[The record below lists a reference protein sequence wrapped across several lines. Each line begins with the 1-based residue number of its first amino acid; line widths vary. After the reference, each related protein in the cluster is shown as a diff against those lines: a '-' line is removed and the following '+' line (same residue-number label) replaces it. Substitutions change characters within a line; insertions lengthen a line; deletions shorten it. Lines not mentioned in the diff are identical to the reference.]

1 MKIKYYLVLLLVFC
15 GQFSNANEVENKVI
29 WFSSYVEKVND
40 PVMPQLPNI
49 QNCDNDVN
57 NDGITFFNLSS
68 NQTPIILASQSTAAS
83 NYSVSYHL
91 TATDAVTGANPI
103 SNTSSYINLSNP
115 QTIYARVQ
123 NNTTS
128 QFEVGNFQLIVNPQL
143 VITAPTLFQVCDNDS
158 QPNDSFT
165 TFNLLAFI
173 SPYIPSSG
181 YTISFYLDAS
191 FTINISNPSSFVN
204 TTQPQ
209 TIFYKVTNNSTGCI
223 VYKTLTLNVL
233 PVPTPNTD
241 LSGLLISACDLNS
254 DGFETIDLTINS
266 SYILNGDTNV
276 SLHYFNNLN
285 NALLN
290 TNEILNPTA
299 ANVNGNVWIRVE
311 SNLFMD
317 SNNNYCY
324 SIVEQPIDIKVTPT
338 LITPPNF
345 SLCDTDGVNDGYYS
359 FSLSS
364 LIPSIL
370 GQSQNPSDYTVS
382 FYESLSNAQNGNAIS
397 NPVNYQTYTHTI
409 WISVFNNFTGC
420 LNIGS
425 FNTTVE
431 QLPQPIILANSNVIC
446 VDYATNNLLTSQT
459 LTAVNTTSYLIQNPP
474 TSYSYQWYNDGVP
487 VGVGSTYTISSPLP
501 NSGTSSY
508 TVEMISNSILS
519 CNGVSAP
526 FSIFQSGPASPI
538 GIGYSIVNNAGNQ
551 VITVE
556 VEGYGSYEYQL
567 DSGPQQSSNVFS
579 NVTLGTHTI
588 TVYDIEG
595 GVNYSCNPINI
606 TNVNVNLTPTPPPT
620 GNAIQSFNQG
630 ATLANMQ
637 VTGQNIQWYSG
648 ANKNAVSLP
657 LPLNT
662 LLVDGTTY
670 FASQKIGGYE
680 STTRL
685 PVTAQIVLANADFEL
700 SGLVF
705 APNPVSNILK
715 IKCDE
720 VINEVSVYNFLG
732 QIVLNKKTVG
742 SEIEIDLTSLNTANY
757 FVKVQSGN
765 KNSNFKIAKY

>member
-40 PVMPQLPNI
+40 PVMPSLPNI
-49 QNCDNDVN
+49 EMCDDN
-57 NDGITFFNLSS
+57 NDGIAFFNL
-68 NQTPIILASQSTAAS
+68 NTQTPIILASQSTAAS
-83 NYSVSYHL
+83 NYSVSYHI
-91 TATDAVTGANPI
+91 TATDAVTGALPI
-103 SNTSSYINLSNP
+103 LNTSSYINLSNP

-128 QFEVGNFQLIVNPQL
+128 QFEVGNFQLIVNP
-143 VITAPTLFQVCDNDS
+143 
-158 QPNDSFT
+158 
-165 TFNLLAFI
+165 
-173 SPYIPSSG
+173 
-181 YTISFYLDAS
+181 
-191 FTINISNPSSFVN
+191 
-204 TTQPQ
+204 
-209 TIFYKVTNNSTGCI
+209 K
-223 VYKTLTLNVL
+223 
-233 PVPTPNTD
+233 
-241 LSGLLISACDLNS
+241 
-254 DGFETIDLTINS
+254 
-266 SYILNGDTNV
+266 
-276 SLHYFNNLN
+276 
-285 NALLN
+285 
-290 TNEILNPTA
+290 
-299 ANVNGNVWIRVE
+299 
-311 SNLFMD
+311 
-317 SNNNYCY
+317 
-324 SIVEQPIDIKVTPT
+324 PT
-338 LITPPNF
+338 LITPPEF
-345 SLCDTDGVNDGYYS
+345 LTCDTDGVNDGYYS

-364 LIPSIL
+364 LIPYIL
-370 GQSQNPSDYTVS
+370 GQSQNPSNYSVT
-382 FYESLSNAQNGNAIS
+382 FYDTMANAQSNTNVIS
-397 NPVNYQTYTHTI
+397 NLVNYQAYTHTI
-409 WISVFNNFTGC
+409 WIRVSNNITGC
-420 LNIGS
+420 ERIGS

-431 QLPQPIILANSNVIC
+431 QLPEPIIFANSPTLC
-446 VDYATNNLLTSQT
+446 VDYSTNNVVAPVT
-459 LTAVNTTSYLIQNPP
+459 LMAISPIQG
-474 TSYSYQWYNDGVP
+474 SYSYQWFNDGVP

-508 TVEMISNSILS
+508 TVEMISNSISS

-526 FSIFQSGPASPI
+526 FSIFQSGPVSPI

-556 VEGYGSYEYQL
+556 VSGYGTYQYQL
-567 DSGPQQSSNVFS
+567 DGGPQQSSNVFS
-579 NVTLGTHTI
+579 NVTLGNHTI
-588 TVYDIEG
+588 TVSDLEG
-595 GVNYSCNPINI
+595 CGSILIDNI
-606 TNVNVNLTPTPPPT
+606 NVNLIPTPPPT
-620 GNAIQSFNQG
+620 GNAVQSFNQG

-685 PVTAQIVLANADFEL
+685 PVTVQIVLANAEFEL

-715 IKCDE
+715 IKSDE

-732 QIVLNKKTVG
+732 QIVLNKKIVG
-742 SEIEIDLTSLNTANY
+742 SEIEIDLTSLNAANY

>member
-1 MKIKYYLVLLLVFC
+1 MKIKYYLVLLLVFS
-15 GQFSNANEVENKVI
+15 GQFSNANGVENKTI
-29 WFSSYVEKVND
+29 WSSSYLEKVND

-49 QNCDNDVN
+49 EMCDDN
-57 NDGITFFNLSS
+57 NDGITSFNL
-68 NQTPIILASQSTAAS
+68 NTQTPIILASQSTAAS

-91 TATDAVTGANPI
+91 TDTDAFTGALPI

-128 QFEVGNFQLIVNPQL
+128 QFEVGSFQLIVNPQL
-143 VITAPTLFQVCDNDS
+143 VITAPTLFSVCDNDS

-173 SPYIPSSG
+173 SPHIPSSG

-191 FTINISNPSSFVN
+191 CTVNISNPSSYINFSN
-204 TTQPQ
+204 PQ
-209 TIFYKVTNNSTGCI
+209 TIFYTVTNNSTGCI
-223 VYKTLTLNVL
+223 VYKTLTLQVL
-233 PVPTPNTD
+233 PVPTPNTN
-241 LSGLLISACDLNS
+241 LSGLPITVCDLNS

-266 SYILNGDTNV
+266 SYILNGDANV
-276 SLHYFNNLN
+276 SLHYFNTLN
-285 NALLN
+285 EALLN

-311 SNLFMD
+311 SILIMD

-324 SIVEQPIDIKVTPT
+324 SIVEQPIYINT
-338 LITPPNF
+338 LPILIAPPEF
-345 SLCDTDGVNDGYYS
+345 STCDNDGVNDGYYS

-364 LIPSIL
+364 LIPFIL
-370 GQSQNPSDYTVS
+370 GQSQNPSNYSVT
-382 FYESLSNAQNGNAIS
+382 FYDTLANAQNNTNAIS
-397 NPVNYQTYTHTI
+397 NLVNYQAYTHTI
-409 WISVFNNFTGC
+409 WIRVSNNVTGC
-420 LNIGS
+420 GRIGS
-425 FNTTVE
+425 FNIIVE

-446 VDYATNNLLTSQT
+446 VDYATNNVVAPVT
-459 LTAVNTTSYLIQNPP
+459 LMATNAIPGL
-474 TSYSYQWYNDGVP
+474 YSYQWYNDGVP
-487 VGVGSTYTISSPLP
+487 VGVGSTYTISSPPP
-501 NSGTSSY
+501 NSGSTSTY
-508 TVEMISNSILS
+508 TVEMISISGSS
-519 CNGVSAP
+519 CIGVSAP

-556 VEGYGSYEYQL
+556 VSGYGTYQYQL
-567 DSGPQQSSNVFS
+567 DNGPQQSSNVFS
-579 NVTLGTHTI
+579 NVTLGNHTI
-588 TVYDIEG
+588 TVSDLEG
-595 GVNYSCNPINI
+595 CGSILINNI
-606 TNVNVNLTPTPPPT
+606 DVNLTPTLPPT
-620 GNAIQSFNQG
+620 GNALQSFNQG

-648 ANKNAVSLP
+648 ANRSVASLP
-657 LPLNT
+657 LSINT

-685 PVTAQIVLANADFEL
+685 PVTAQIVLSNAEFEL

-715 IKCDE
+715 IKSDE
-720 VINEVSVYNFLG
+720 IINEVSVYNFLG
-732 QIVLNKKTVG
+732 QIVLNKKIVG
-742 SEIEIDLTSLNTANY
+742 SEIEIDLTSLNAANY
-757 FVKVQSGN
+757 FVKVASGT
-765 KNSNFKIAKY
+765 KNSNFKIVKY

>member
-1 MKIKYYLVLLLVFC
+1 MKIKYYLVLLLVFYC
-15 GQFSNANEVENKVI
+15 QFSNANGVENKVI
-29 WFSSYVEKVND
+29 WFSSYEEKVND
-40 PVMPQLPNI
+40 PVIPPLPNLHE
-49 QNCDNDVN
+49 CDDN
-57 NDGITFFNLSS
+57 NDGIAFFNL
-68 NQTPIILASQSTAAS
+68 NTQTPIILVSQSTAAS
-83 NYSVSYHL
+83 NYSVSYHI

-103 SNTSSYINLSNP
+103 SNTSSYINLSNS

-123 NNTTS
+123 NNSTS
-128 QFEVGNFQLIVNPQL
+128 QFEVGNFQLIVNPL
-143 VITAPTLFQVCDNDS
+143 
-158 QPNDSFT
+158 
-165 TFNLLAFI
+165 
-173 SPYIPSSG
+173 
-181 YTISFYLDAS
+181 
-191 FTINISNPSSFVN
+191 
-204 TTQPQ
+204 
-209 TIFYKVTNNSTGCI
+209 
-223 VYKTLTLNVL
+223 
-233 PVPTPNTD
+233 
-241 LSGLLISACDLNS
+241 
-254 DGFETIDLTINS
+254 
-266 SYILNGDTNV
+266 
-276 SLHYFNNLN
+276 
-285 NALLN
+285 
-290 TNEILNPTA
+290 
-299 ANVNGNVWIRVE
+299 
-311 SNLFMD
+311 
-317 SNNNYCY
+317 
-324 SIVEQPIDIKVTPT
+324 PT
-338 LITPPNF
+338 LIAPPNF
-345 SLCDTDGVNDGYYS
+345 STCDTDGVNDGFYS

-364 LIPSIL
+364 LIPSIV
-370 GQSQNPSDYTVS
+370 GGNASSIVT
-382 FYESLSNAQNGNAIS
+382 FYDTLANAQSNTNPIS
-397 NPVNYQTYTHTI
+397 NLGFYQTYTHNI
-409 WISVFNNFTGC
+409 WIRVTNPVTGC
-420 LNIGS
+420 YRISS
-425 FNTTVE
+425 FNTTIE
-431 QLPQPIILANSNVIC
+431 QLPEPIIFSNSPVIC
-446 VDYATNNLLTSQT
+446 IDYATNNLLTSQT

-501 NSGTSSY
+501 NSVTSSY

-588 TVYDIEG
+588 TVYDVEG

-620 GNAIQSFNQG
+620 GNAVQSFNQG

-685 PVTAQIVLANADFEL
+685 PVTAQIVLANAEFEL

-715 IKCDE
+715 IKSDE

-732 QIVLNKKTVG
+732 QIVLNKKIVG
-742 SEIEIDLTSLNTANY
+742 SEIEIDLTSLNAANY